1 MAETDSYY
9 AAGVVTRFL
18 ARRAETGAYCLVE
31 GTFAPGAGPPPNR
44 HPGEDEGFYVIEGTF
59 AFAVDGEESTATAG
73 DWVKVP
79 DGAVHT
85 FRNAGDTTGRLM
97 ILNVPGA
104 MHDRFFAQAGEPLP
118 PGTRTLPD
126 DPPEPDFERLKK
138 AAEASG
144 MELVE
149 S

>member
-1 MAETDSYY
+1 MGKTDSYY
-9 AAGVVTRFL
+9 VAGVVTRFL
-18 ARRAETGAYCLVE
+18 APHAETDVYCLVE
-31 GTFAPGAGPPPNR
+31 GTFAPDAGPPPNR
-44 HPGEDEGFYVIEGTF
+44 HPGEDEGFYVIGGTF
-59 AFAVDGEESTATAG
+59 TFTVDRKESVAKAG

-85 FRNAGDTTGRLM
+85 FRSAGNTPGRLI

-104 MHDRFFAQAGEPLP
+104 MHDRFFSEAGEPLA
-118 PGTRTLPD
+118 PGTRTLPE
-126 DPPEPDFERLKK
+126 DPPEPDFERLRK

-149 S
+149 K